1 MHNIESSRR
10 RGCQHQGRKKPCPDQ
25 DVVLIVADLQM
36 KERFILQ
43 KIRKESPVSFLI
55 SDDLVK
61 NVWRMR
67 TSECLHWESSG
78 TVTIF

>member
-1 MHNIESSRR
+1 MF
-10 RGCQHQGRKKPCPDQ
+10 
-25 DVVLIVADLQM
+25 ADAEIG
-36 KERFILQ
+36 KEAGT
-43 KIRKESPVSFLI
+43 ESPVSFLI